1 MTKGS
6 VRRFGTKPSPGAA
19 VLLMSPCPTSSQAGE
34 AALCSAVRR
43 SPLQQVL
50 VLGSRIGALR
60 CAVLC
65 SVGYSPGGE

>member
-1 MTKGS
+1 M
-6 VRRFGTKPSPGAA
+6 
-19 VLLMSPCPTSSQAGE
+19 LLMSPCPTSSQAGE
-34 AALCSAVRR
+34 AALCSAARR

-65 SVGYSPGGE
+65 SVGYSPGWE